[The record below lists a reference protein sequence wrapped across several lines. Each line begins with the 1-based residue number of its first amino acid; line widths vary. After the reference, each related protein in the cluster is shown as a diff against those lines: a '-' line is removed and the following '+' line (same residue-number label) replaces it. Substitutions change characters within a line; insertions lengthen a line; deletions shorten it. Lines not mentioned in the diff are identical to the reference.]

1 MENIKNDILSIN
13 ESLLD
18 YYNLQN
24 DHIIRSKLESKFDL
38 IEQKMDVSKNPNKFI
53 YNILYRQI
61 ALYYQSIK
69 YRKGEKALKIK
80 ITLDKLFKG
89 N

>member
-13 ESLLD
+13 ESLL
-18 YYNLQN
+18 YYHDLQN

-53 YNILYRQI
+53 YNILYREI
-61 ALYYQSIK
+61 LLYYQSIR
-69 YRKGEKALKIK
+69 YRKGEKALKRK
-80 ITLDKLFKG
+80 FTLDKLFT
-89 N
+89 